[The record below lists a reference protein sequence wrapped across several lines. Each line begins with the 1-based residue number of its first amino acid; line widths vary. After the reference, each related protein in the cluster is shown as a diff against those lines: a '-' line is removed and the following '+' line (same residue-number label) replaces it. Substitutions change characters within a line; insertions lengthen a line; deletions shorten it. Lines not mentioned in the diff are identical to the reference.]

1 MITLSF
7 AVYTECL
14 VLHNITMTKNIII
27 KINAV
32 IYAVSFSLL
41 IVLLPHFGFHQIIV
55 VSIFVTTS
63 TTGDYSNCNELLQY
77 N

>member
-1 MITLSF
+1 MIILSF
-7 AVYTECL
+7 AVYTECF

-41 IVLLPHFGFHQIIV
+41 IVLLPHLAFIK
-55 VSIFVTTS
+55 S
-63 TTGDYSNCNELLQY
+63 L
-77 N
+77 